1 LILHIFS
8 AKVNRGMY
16 ILIQAIFK
24 EKVGIHINSS
34 KNFDE
39 NQTIAKAIR
48 PGDKLPFGQ
57 LLILGI
63 QHAFTMF
70 GATVL
75 VPIITGLSVS
85 VSLFTAGIGTLWF
98 HLVTNRKVPIFLGS
112 SFAFIAPV
120 ELVVR
125 EMGIPAAQGG
135 IIVAGLLYCIMAGLI
150 ALLGPKFMESLL
162 PPIITGPIIMVI
174 GLNLA
179 PVAIESASQS
189 WLIAII
195 VLAVV
200 AYVNLY
206 VKGFMRLLPVISGI
220 IVGYI
225 LSLLA
230 GIVDLTPIKEA
241 AWFAV
246 PDFSWPVF
254 DMAAI
259 GLIAPVAIASMV
271 EHVGDV
277 LAVGATVEQDFI
289 KEPGLSRTLI
299 GDGIATT
306 LAGIVGGPANT
317 TYSENTG
324 VLALTRVWKPEVMR
338 IAAVIAIG
346 LSFVQKLG
354 AAIRTIPDPVIGG
367 ISIVLFGMIASVG
380 VRTVVENQID
390 FKQPR
395 NLFISSIIL
404 VVGIGGAIVKLWG
417 GIQIGGMGLAAILG
431 IILNQILPKES

>member
-1 LILHIFS
+1 MAILISS
-8 AKVNRGMY
+8 AKVYGEN
-16 ILIQAIFK
+16 
-24 EKVGIHINSS
+24 
-34 KNFDE
+34 KNVP
-39 NQTIAKAIR
+39 KAIR
-48 PGDKLPFGQ
+48 PGDYLPLGQ
-57 LLILGI
+57 LLVLGL

-75 VPIITGLSVS
+75 VPILTGFSVS
-85 VSLFTAGIGTLWF
+85 VALFTAGLGTLWF

-120 ELVVR
+120 ALVVQ
-125 EMGIPAAQGG
+125 EKGIPAAQGG
-135 IIVAGLLYCIMAGLI
+135 IIVAGLLYCIMA
-150 ALLGPKFMESLL
+150 ALMYFLGPKFMESLL
-162 PPIITGPIIMVI
+162 PPIVTGPIIMVI

-179 PVAIESASQS
+179 PTAIESASQN
-189 WLIAII
+189 WLIAIA
-195 VLAVV
+195 VLLVV

-206 VKGFMRLLPVISGI
+206 AKGFLKMLPVISGI

-225 LSLLA
+225 LCLLA
-230 GIVDLTPIKEA
+230 NIVDFTPIREA

-246 PDFSWPVF
+246 PDFTLPVF

-277 LAVGATVEQDFI
+277 ISVGATVEQDFI
-289 KEPGLSRTLI
+289 KDPGLSRTLI
-299 GDGIATT
+299 GDGIATS
-306 LAGIVGGPANT
+306 LAGLLGGPANT

-338 IAAVIAIG
+338 IAAVIAIC
-346 LSFVQKLG
+346 LSFVQKLS
-354 AAIRTIPDPVIGG
+354 AAIRTIPAPVIGG

-380 VRTVVENQID
+380 VRTVVENQVD
-390 FKQPR
+390 FTQPR
-395 NLFISSIIL
+395 NLFISSVIL
-404 VVGIGGAIVKLWG
+404 VIGIGGAVLDLG
-417 GIQIGGMGLAAILG
+417 GNFQMGGMGLAAILG